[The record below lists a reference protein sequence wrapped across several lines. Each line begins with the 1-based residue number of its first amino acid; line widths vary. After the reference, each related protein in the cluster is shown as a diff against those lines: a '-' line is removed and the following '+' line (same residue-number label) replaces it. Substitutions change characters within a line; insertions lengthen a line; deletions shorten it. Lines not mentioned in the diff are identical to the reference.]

1 MFFRMKENNQCLLTQ
16 NLNQTLYRV
25 DSKPLDLEYFLSQSF
40 SEHLLNTND
49 ESYWIK
55 GMTYKHNGNLIISH
69 QLKNLE
75 NWTKVIS
82 KVLKFS
88 G

>member
-49 ESYWIK
+49 VFGGRDK
-55 GMTYKHNGNLIISH
+55 
-69 QLKNLE
+69 
-75 NWTKVIS
+75 KVQINH
-82 KVLKFS
+82 
-88 G
+88 GPCP